1 MTYPEF
7 ARLLSSDQYRY
18 GGSSGVRDFLKQ
30 YRLEPGFRF
39 SVWMRL
45 TAYLCKHWLRWA
57 GVYHMARWLHLRLS
71 LKYGFDIDF
80 TTRIGPGLYLPHY
93 GGIVVNRRCVIGANC
108 NLSHQVTIG
117 IANRGDFMG
126 CPVIG
131 DRIYI
136 GPGAKIFGSITIGDD
151 AAIGANAVVTRNVP
165 ANAVAAGVPARVI
178 SMKGSQGYVNQ
189 LAANA

>member
-7 ARLLSSDQYRY
+7 ARLLRSDQYRY
-18 GGSSGVRDFLKQ
+18 GGASGVRDFFHQ

-45 TAYLCKHWLRWA
+45 TAYLHKHWLRWTGA
-57 GVYHMARWLHLRLS
+57 YHLVRWMHLRLS
-71 LKYGFDIDF
+71 LRYGFDIDF
-80 TTRIGPGLYLPHY
+80 ATRIGPGLYLPHR

-108 NLSHQVTIG
+108 NLSHQVTLG
-117 IANRGDFMG
+117 IANRGEHKG

-131 DRIYI
+131 DRVYI
-136 GPGAKIFGSITIGDD
+136 GPGAKIFGAITIGDD
-151 AAIGANAVVTRNVP
+151 AAIGANAVVARDVP
-165 ANAVAAGVPARVI
+165 ANAVAVGIPARVI

-189 LAANA
+189 QAADA

>member
-7 ARLLSSDQYRY
+7 ARLLRGDQYRY
-18 GGSSGVRDFLKQ
+18 GGASGIRDFLHQ
-30 YRLEPGFRF
+30 YHLEPGFRF

-45 TAYLCKHWLRWA
+45 TAYLCKHWLRWIGA
-57 GVYHMARWLHLRLS
+57 YHLARWMNMRLS

-80 TTRIGPGLYLPHY
+80 TISIGPGLYLPHY
-93 GGIVVNRRCVIGANC
+93 GGIVLNRRCVIGANC

-117 IANRGDFMG
+117 IANRGELKG

-131 DRIYI
+131 DRVYI
-136 GPGAKIFGSITIGDD
+136 GPGAKIFGALTIGDD
-151 AAIGANAVVTRNVP
+151 AAIGANAVVTRDVP

-189 LAANA
+189 QAADA